1 MPASR
6 LLTLDPRRA
15 TSSQHAALLPTILL
29 GCPCP
34 RSPRGFAQNPRVGC
48 MQWPRRAL
56 LPGRRPRPLPSRFRD
71 RAGSRPGTQ
80 NKVTNEGHKPKR
92 RRAAG
97 LQEEGRGSPG
107 GRGGHPVKAAGLG
120 GGEWRGRGEG
130 GGDGHGGTRG
140 RRKQSCSV
148 GQIFCCFIRFSVNRL
163 ALARTGVR
171 RGVLKRARARE
182 RNGHRQLPGL
192 HFAVIICT
200 NSS

>member
-1 MPASR
+1 M
-6 LLTLDPRRA
+6 
-15 TSSQHAALLPTILL
+15 
-29 GCPCP
+29 
-34 RSPRGFAQNPRVGC
+34 
-48 MQWPRRAL
+48 
-56 LPGRRPRPLPSRFRD
+56 
-71 RAGSRPGTQ
+71 
-80 NKVTNEGHKPKR
+80 
-92 RRAAG
+92 
-97 LQEEGRGSPG
+97 
-107 GRGGHPVKAAGLG
+107 KAAGLG

-200 NSS
+200 NSGRGGREGGGERGCETRTLPGDGPARPGSPS